1 MNTSPP
7 IRRQDRNHTTI
18 KAYNMGQKK
27 KDFTGAAAAAFGGG
41 DIVSRIIAP
50 QPTAGNPAKGT
61 AGAQDVTAAD
71 IPDDAALSLLPKQ
84 KLLYRSKDDSE
95 VRMTFMVS
103 KDNHEKMRRLCY
115 ASNSKQ
121 KDVVDAALRVY
132 FAAYEAKHG
141 KL

>member
-1 MNTSPP
+1 
-7 IRRQDRNHTTI
+7 
-18 KAYNMGQKK
+18 MGQKK
-27 KDFTGAAAAAFGGG
+27 KDFSGAAAAAFAEGG
-41 DIVSRIIAP
+41 DIVSRIIKP
-50 QPTAGNPAKGT
+50 QPTTAAAPKAA

-71 IPDDAALSLLPKQ
+71 VPDDAALSLLPKQ
-84 KLLYRSKDDSE
+84 KLLYRSKDDNE
-95 VRMTFMVS
+95 VRMTFMVT
-103 KDNHEKMRRLCY
+103 KDNYEKMRRLCY

>member
-1 MNTSPP
+1 
-7 IRRQDRNHTTI
+7 
-18 KAYNMGQKK
+18 MGQKK

-41 DIVSRIIAP
+41 DLVSRIIATP
-50 QPTAGNPAKGT
+50 QPTAT
-61 AGAQDVTAAD
+61 AAPMPTGDAQDVTAED
-71 IPDDAALSLLPKQ
+71 IPDNAALSLLPKQ
-84 KLLYRSKDDSE
+84 KLLYRSKDGSE

-103 KDNHEKMRRLCY
+103 KEMHEKMRRLCY

-121 KDVVDAALRVY
+121 KDVVDAALRLY